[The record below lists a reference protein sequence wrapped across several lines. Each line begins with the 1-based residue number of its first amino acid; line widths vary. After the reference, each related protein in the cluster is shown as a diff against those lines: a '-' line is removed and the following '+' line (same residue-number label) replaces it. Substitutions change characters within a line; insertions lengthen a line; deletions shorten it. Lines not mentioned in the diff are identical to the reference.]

1 MAGPELIMLGAAAG
15 ALTSPKDP
23 LTGAMLGGMAGA
35 TGGALMG
42 GAAPAGAALGST
54 GATAAGTASL
64 TAPTMA
70 GYGFAPTT
78 AGLSANTAGLTAPT
92 MTGLG
97 LAPTS
102 AGMTAGTAALQ
113 TSPGMIAPSLGSA
126 AAPGFGQ
133 QALNFMNQNPTLTNQ
148 GFNLANNMM
157 QEQPTQYAPPG
168 QVSRGG
174 PIQAN
179 DYMSLLAPQQ
189 NPVIMPQ
196 RLSLI

>member
-1 MAGPELIMLGAAAG
+1 MGGTELMMLGAAAG
-15 ALTSPKDP
+15 ALTNPKDP
-23 LTGAMLGGMAGA
+23 LTSAMLGGMAGA
-35 TGGALMG
+35 AGGALMG
-42 GAAPAGAALGST
+42 PAAVPAALGST

-64 TAPTMA
+64 TSPTMA
-70 GYGFAPTT
+70 AGYGLVPATT
-78 AGLSANTAGLTAPT
+78 SATGLTAPA
-92 MTGLG
+92 MTSGLG
-97 LAPTS
+97 FMPANV
-102 AGMTAGTAALQ
+102 GMTAGTAALQ
-113 TSPGMIAPSLGSA
+113 APSTMIAPSLGTA

-133 QALNFMNQNPTLTNQ
+133 QALNFMNQNPVLTNQ

-157 QEQPTQYAPPG
+157 QEEPTQYAPPG

-189 NPVIMPQ
+189 SPVIMPQ

>member
-1 MAGPELIMLGAAAG
+1 MADPVTLAMAGAAAG
-15 ALTSPKDP
+15 AALSPKDP
-23 LTGAMLGGMAGA
+23 LTGAMMGGAAGFG
-35 TGGALMG
+35 GGALMG
-42 GAAPAGAALGST
+42 PAAAGGAVGTGIGAGGASLPGVMGAANTAAGA
-54 GATAAGTASL
+54 AAGTALPIGFTTNAALPSMIPGAAQ
-64 TAPTMA
+64 TAF
-70 GYGFAPTT
+70 G
-78 AGLSANTAGLTAPT
+78 S
-92 MTGLG
+92 
-97 LAPTS
+97 LAPT
-102 AGMTAGTAALQ
+102 AGGVI
-113 TSPGMIAPSLGSA
+113 GGGA

-157 QEQPTQYAPPG
+157 QEEPTQYAPPG

-189 NPVIMPQ
+189 SPVIMPQ

>member
-1 MAGPELIMLGAAAG
+1 MADPVSLAMVGAAAG
-15 ALTSPKDP
+15 AAMSPKDP
-23 LTGAMLGGMAGA
+23 LTGAM
-35 TGGALMG
+35 MG
-42 GAAPAGAALGST
+42 GAAGFGGGAMLGGAGGAA
-54 GATAAGTASL
+54 GATAAGSA
-64 TAPTMA
+64 AVPA
-70 GYGFAPTT
+70 GTY
-78 AGLSANTAGLTAPT
+78 
-92 MTGLG
+92 TGLG
-97 LAPTS
+97 M
-102 AGMTAGTAALQ
+102 AGSQAGGAAGAAAAGT
-113 TSPGMIAPSLGSA
+113 
-126 AAPGFGQ
+126 APGFGQ
-133 QALNFMNQNPTLTNQ
+133 QTLNFMNQNPTLTNQ